1 MYKPKHAPKRGDVAV
16 ISKLFVLTAVV
27 TAFMATAVLAGS
39 PHFVGTPTA
48 TRSGNSLIVS
58 GKVAGLGNETQIHVE
73 ATAEAACLNRGENF
87 PQAANK
93 MTVGAAGDFPVQ
105 NGKANFSLT
114 LTATFQ
120 PKCSPPMRVVF
131 GPVTITVSDTS
142 FEPFSIT
149 ISGPGP
155 GGTF

>member
-1 MYKPKHAPKRGDVAV
+1 MRRTLVV
-16 ISKLFVLTAVV
+16 VLGVV
-27 TAFMATAVLAGS
+27 MVFALSASSAWAGN
-39 PHFVGTPTA
+39 PHFVGTPSV
-48 TRSGNSLIVS
+48 TRTDDSLDVS
-58 GKVAGLGNETQIHVE
+58 GKVAGLGNETQIHVV
-73 ATAEAACLNRGENF
+73 ATAEAACLNPGGNF

-93 MTVGAAGDFPVQ
+93 MTVTDEGDFPVQ
-105 NGKANFSLT
+105 NGKAEFDLT
-114 LTATFQ
+114 LTAVFE
-120 PKCSPPMRVVF
+120 PKCSPPMSVVF

>member
-1 MYKPKHAPKRGDVAV
+1 MRRFAVACA
-16 ISKLFVLTAVV
+16 IGL
-27 TAFMATAVLAGS
+27 ATLAIGAQAALAGS
-39 PHFVGTPTA
+39 PHFVGAPTA
-48 TRSGNSLIVS
+48 TKSGNSLSVS
-58 GKVAGLGNETQIHVE
+58 GKVAGLGNETQIHVA

-93 MTVGAAGDFPVQ
+93 QTVTAEGDFPVQ

-131 GPVTITVSDTS
+131 GPVTISVSDTS
-142 FEPFSIT
+142 FAPFSTT